1 MDPVTTG
8 LLAAAGLMLFMYLRR
23 RKSRLKNDDFQ

>member
-1 MDPVTTG
+1 VDSVTIG
-8 LLAAAGLMLFMYLRR
+8 LIAAASVMLLMYLRR